1 MQVVCPLA
9 FESSALARTARERGW
24 SVACS
29 GPGAGSIRRWGQ
41 FAVLPPGSLVVLA
54 GVAGGLADGFRAGA
68 ARVATVRDTNG
79 HMWSAS
85 IPTSWTG
92 RRATCLSVD
101 APLAD
106 PAAKR
111 AAGIAH
117 AADIVDMESAA
128 FADVATT
135 RGWRWAIIRG
145 ISDAVDD
152 RLPAGIDRWTDQWGE
167 TQLGTV
173 AGDLATRPW
182 MLPAVIALGR
192 RSRAAMHAVRD
203 ALLQLDANERG
214 LGRSGQMPRLP

>member
-1 MQVVCPLA
+1 
-9 FESSALARTARERGW
+9 
-24 SVACS
+24 
-29 GPGAGSIRRWGQ
+29 
-41 FAVLPPGSLVVLA
+41 
-54 GVAGGLADGFRAGA
+54 
-68 ARVATVRDTNG
+68 
-79 HMWSAS
+79 MWSAS

-128 FADVATT
+128 FADVSTT

>member
-1 MQVVCPLA
+1 
-9 FESSALARTARERGW
+9 
-24 SVACS
+24 
-29 GPGAGSIRRWGQ
+29 
-41 FAVLPPGSLVVLA
+41 
-54 GVAGGLADGFRAGA
+54 
-68 ARVATVRDTNG
+68 
-79 HMWSAS
+79 
-85 IPTSWTG
+85 
-92 RRATCLSVD
+92 
-101 APLAD
+101 
-106 PAAKR
+106 
-111 AAGIAH
+111 
-117 AADIVDMESAA
+117 MESAA
-128 FADVATT
+128 FADVSTT